1 MFAVT
6 LSVSNGK
13 AGEVMPIIEP
23 EAILEARNM
32 DLLTYLRNYEPS
44 ELVHLSG
51 NSYCT
56 RTHDSLKISNGKWM
70 WWSRGIG
77 GYTAL
82 DYLIKVKG
90 MGFVEA
96 VETIIGRSA
105 ILPPVALKKQV
116 KDEPKELLLPEK
128 SKSNYQVLRYLCG
141 RGIDKEIV
149 MRCLSEGLIYES
161 LPYHNAVFVG
171 FDKENKARYA
181 AYRAT
186 SKQRFMGDCSGS
198 DKHYSFR
205 LSDAGAEDVH
215 LFECAIDLLSYATIV
230 KRNGFDYRHMNLVSL
245 AGVYAPQKDMEQSKV
260 PVALSEYLKDNP
272 QTKRIVLH
280 FDNDKVGRLASKAL
294 LTVIPKQFQVVDE
307 PPPQGKDFNDYLL
320 QTQHPTKKERS
331 DLRL

>member
-6 LSVSNGK
+6 LSVSSGK
-13 AGEVMPIIEP
+13 AGEAMPYIEP

-32 DLLTYLRNYEPS
+32 DLLTYLRNYEPN

-105 ILPPVALKKQV
+105 VLPPVVLKSHT

-128 SKSNYQVLRYLCG
+128 SKSNYQVLR
-141 RGIDKEIV
+141 
-149 MRCLSEGLIYES
+149 CLSEGLIFES

-171 FDKENKARYA
+171 FDKENKPRYA

-205 LSDAGAEDVH
+205 LSDARTEDVH

-230 KRNGFDYRHMNLVSL
+230 KRNGFDYRRMSLVSL
-245 AGVYAPQKDMEQSKV
+245 AGVYAPQKDLEQSKV
-260 PVALSEYLKDNP
+260 PVALTEYLNDNP

-294 LTVIPKQFQVVDE
+294 LTVIPKQYQVVDE
-307 PPPQGKDFNDYLL
+307 PPPQGKDFNDFLI
-320 QTQHPTKKERS
+320 QTKHQNKKERS

>member
-1 MFAVT
+1 MFAGT
-6 LSVSNGK
+6 LSVSSGK
-13 AGEVMPIIEP
+13 VGEAMPIIEP
-23 EAILEARNM
+23 EAIIEARNM
-32 DLLTYLRNYEPS
+32 DLLTYLRNYEPG

-96 VETIIGRSA
+96 VETIIGRAA
-105 ILPPVALKKQV
+105 ILPPAALKTDK
-116 KDEPKELLLPEK
+116 KDESKELLLPKE
-128 SKSNYQVLRYLCG
+128 SKSHYQVLRYLCG

-149 MRCLSEGLIYES
+149 MRCLSEGLIRES

-171 FDKENKARYA
+171 FDKENKPRYA

-205 LSDAGAEDVH
+205 LSDERTEDVH
-215 LFECAIDLLSYATIV
+215 LFECAIDLLSYATLV
-230 KRNGFDYRHMNLVSL
+230 KRNGFDYRRLSLVSL
-245 AGVYAPQKDMEQSKV
+245 AGVYAPQKDLEQSKV
-260 PVALSEYLKDNP
+260 PAALIEYLKEKP
-272 QTKRIVLH
+272 QTKRIILH

-294 LTVIPKQFQVVDE
+294 LTVIPKQYQVVDE
-307 PPPQGKDFNDYLL
+307 PPPQGKDFNDFLM
-320 QTQHPTKKERS
+320 QTQGKNKKERS